1 MVYTIDILI
10 FDFLKIFSDLHILFL
25 NVLTK
30 ILPSNIQSP
39 VKRFLVHFGTT
50 IKPATMYIPDIYDM
64 YFLIKYL
71 LNHSRFFLLFVTLH
85 ARIKDYIKRVPR

>member
-50 IKPATMYIPDIYDM
+50 IKPAIYLTFM
-64 YFLIKYL
+64 TCTF
-71 LNHSRFFLLFVTLH
+71 
-85 ARIKDYIKRVPR
+85 